1 MAQKTIDGYSSIPKD
16 FPRAELFDEVL
27 SNYRLCQ
34 ELVGDVVRMVRE
46 EQLRSPL
53 IATPEIVGMYLG
65 TARRFGWG
73 CYPGEVEW
81 IFRNVVRELG
91 CDLPEQLTGQDCG

>member
-1 MAQKTIDGYSSIPKD
+1 MIQKATDEYASIPRD
-16 FPRAELFDEVL
+16 FPRADLVDEVL

-34 ELVGDVVRMVRE
+34 ELVGDVVKMVRG

-53 IATPEIVGMYLG
+53 IATPEIVGTYFE
-65 TARRFGWG
+65 TALCYGWG
-73 CYPGEVEW
+73 CHPGEVEW

-91 CDLPEQLTGQDCG
+91 CDLPEQLTKQHCR